1 MAMADNIAEKAKELG
16 RLLGQTSEYQALER
30 ARARI
35 HEDRELTKTINALAQ
50 LESEIGQSLQRGIEP
65 SDDVK
70 QKYEQNF
77 AVLQSSPIYQGLVAA
92 QSNFDKQLTRVND
105 QISQGIEAG
114 AQSRIILPT

>member
-1 MAMADNIAEKAKELG
+1 MADNIAEKAKELG
-16 RLLGQTSEYQALER
+16 RLIGQTPEYQALER

-50 LESEIGQSLQRGIEP
+50 LEADISQSLQRGVEP
-65 SDDVK
+65 TDEIK
-70 QKYEQNF
+70 QDYEQNF

-92 QSNFDKQLTRVND
+92 QSNFDKQLTRVNE

-114 AQSRIILPT
+114 SQSRIILPT